1 MNFTDIIKYDSL
13 FDDVLSPFLSGK
25 RERILL
31 GKDLKR
37 RGKISRRRC
46 RQKIVGSSPKAKKR
60 ERERKRERKTKTI

>member
-1 MNFTDIIKYDSL
+1 MNFNDIINDSL

-25 RERILL
+25 RERIL
-31 GKDLKR
+31 GKDNTPR
-37 RGKISRRRC
+37 KISRRRRC